1 MKFKKLLS
9 FILLV
14 SVIVGVFSVS
24 AIESSANTIE
34 DNLVFNVNQSGNLS
48 VDGGEYAKAY
58 YKFTLYSYTTLLI
71 DYEAKRN
78 DCTSYVEIIKE
89 SDRHNYD
96 IGREVNKCLY
106 EKCDNNNNYE
116 WLEGEVSLNKGSY
129 YFIIKSY
136 LWHSGSSVLD
146 YDLTVTPTVK
156 SLKNL
161 KATTT
166 DSTAKLTWTGDK
178 GAVGYQVQKN
188 TSSGYKLVKTTSG
201 TSYTAKNLTSATSHK
216 FRVRGYTTVSGK
228 KYYGSWKNITA
239 ITKPSKVS
247 IKTPTTNKKHKIT
260 AKWGKTAR
268 ASGYQVQFCKNKAC
282 SKVFLSKAVSGQ
294 SKVSY
299 TASKFTKNKKYYIR
313 IRAYK
318 TINGKKYYGAWSSIK
333 TIKCK

>member
-34 DNLVFNVNQSGNLS
+34 DNLVFNLNQSGNLS
-48 VDGGEYAKAY
+48 VDGGGHAKAY
-58 YKFTLYSYTTLLI
+58 YKFTLNSYTTLLI
-71 DYEAKRN
+71 DYEGNYYKEA
-78 DCTSYVEIIKE
+78 YIEIIKE

-96 IGREVNKCLY
+96 IGREVNYCFY
-106 EKCDNNNNYE
+106 EKSDGNGDYQ
-116 WLEGEVSLNKGSY
+116 WLEKEVSLNKGSY
-129 YFIIKSY
+129 YFIIDSY
-136 LWHSGSSVLD
+136 LWYDVLD

-156 SLKNL
+156 GLKNL

-260 AKWGKTAR
+260 AKWGKIAR

-282 SKVFLSKAVSGQ
+282 SKVFLSKTVSGQ